1 MRDLGGEIQVGYR
14 SPEGAFF
21 VAAMTYD
28 AGWRAFVD
36 GRPLPTY
43 PTAAC
48 QLGAALPAGEHRLVL
63 RYGEPLVGAGAGISL
78 LALAGGAGALLG
90 FGRRRRVA

>member
-1 MRDLGGEIQVGYR
+1 VRDLGREIQIGYR

-28 AGWRAFVD
+28 AGWRALVD
-36 GRPLPTY
+36 GRPLATY

-48 QLGAALPAGEHRLVL
+48 QLGVALPPGQHRLVL
-63 RYGEPLVGAGAGISL
+63 RYREPLVGAGAAVSL
-78 LALAGGAGALLG
+78 LALGGGAGALIRL
-90 FGRRRRVA
+90 GRRRRMA